1 MNYEQFFEITI
12 YCFCG
17 VVLLLLLFWKFYFLR
32 DPNRKITAGNNLIS
46 PADGKILEILKFDVS
61 KKDLGLTEIKK
72 GNLGKIRT
80 TLKDVTQK
88 GYIVSIF
95 MSPLDVHVNRAPLQ
109 GKIIYQKHVKGKFHV
124 AYDFWKSLENEKNEI
139 VIEGK
144 IRVKMI
150 QIAGMLAKRIESF
163 VKVGDRV
170 VKGQRVGLINL
181 GSQVTLIFSDK
192 LNLAV
197 KTGEIVKAG
206 ESIIAKF

>member
-1 MNYEQFFEITI
+1 MNYALFFEYTI
-12 YCFCG
+12 YCFSG
-17 VVLLLLLFWKFYFLR
+17 IILLMLLFWKYYFLR
-32 DPNRKITAGNNLIS
+32 DPSRKITSGNNIIS
-46 PADGKILEILKFDVS
+46 PADGKVLEILKFDGS
-61 KKDLGLTEIKK
+61 KKDLGITKIRK
-72 GNLGKIRT
+72 GYLGKIKT
-80 TLKDVTQK
+80 TLKDVTNK

-144 IRVKMI
+144 TKVKMI
-150 QIAGMLAKRIESF
+150 QIAGALARRIESF
-163 VKVGDRV
+163 VKVGDMV

-181 GSQVTLIFSDK
+181 GSQVTLIFSDRLK
-192 LNLAV
+192 LNV
-197 KTGEIVKAG
+197 KKGDKVKAG